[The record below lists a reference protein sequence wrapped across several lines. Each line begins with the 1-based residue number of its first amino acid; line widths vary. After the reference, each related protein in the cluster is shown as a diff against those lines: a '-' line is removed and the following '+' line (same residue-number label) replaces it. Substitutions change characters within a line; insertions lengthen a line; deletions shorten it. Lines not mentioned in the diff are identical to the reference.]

1 MAVHYNFLG
10 ESPNICNMLQ
20 LSLYVPILNL
30 TSEILNISNMRPLG
44 NFKIKF
50 GETLALMNES
60 LSPKAYGIFC
70 IYVVIRVAWSQ
81 K

>member
-1 MAVHYNFLG
+1 
-10 ESPNICNMLQ
+10 MLQ

-60 LSPKAYGIFC
+60 LSPKAYESFVSPIVMR
-70 IYVVIRVAWSQ
+70 VVWSQ
-81 K
+81 NLECIVEIVPKE